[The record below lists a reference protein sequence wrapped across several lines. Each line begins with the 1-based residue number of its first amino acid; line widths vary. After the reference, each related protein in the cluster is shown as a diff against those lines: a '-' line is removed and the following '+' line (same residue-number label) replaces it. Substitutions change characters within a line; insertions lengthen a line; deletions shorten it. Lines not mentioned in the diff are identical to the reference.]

1 MTTTTIRFYE
11 PAANPALT
19 TLRDSVIKALEN
31 CARYE
36 QAQQPDAVKAA
47 ALREHL
53 LQALDRVEQ
62 LVPSV
67 VASDDD
73 WAQTQEQLLASAKG
87 WLADLRAHQAAWP
100 AGPERPAGL
109 YWLPTEPMGR
119 QG

>member
-11 PAANPALT
+11 PTANPALT
-19 TLRDSVIKALEN
+19 TLRDSVIEALEN

-36 QAQQPDAVKAA
+36 QAQQAEAVKAA

-62 LVPSV
+62 LVPAV
-67 VASDDD
+67 VAPDDD
-73 WAQTQEQLLASAKG
+73 WAQTQRQLLATAKG
-87 WLADLRAHQAAWP
+87 WLADLRPHQAAWP
-100 AGPERPAGL
+100 FGPERPGGL
-109 YWLPTEPMGR
+109 YWLPTEPTGR